1 MDLRQRCHQAT
12 EVYSL
17 RIVKQK
23 WKIEKLAKVVFF
35 LHSFFQND
43 YKLENK
49 SERVGMLRSSP
60 YQQITA
66 GLSCHYRV
74 FNIPVC
80 MYCIA
85 FHLSAVCLQLT
96 YKTSFRGKGLFWPCC
111 YVVAAHRWRHIC
123 KRSKNH
129 SILIL
134 WQMIKSVDLAN
145 LLSIYHDTV
154 NRISV
159 ISLKHTAVNQEIGF
173 FRLEKKNTNLISL
186 YLFSNDPIFHT
197 FNK

>member
-43 YKLENK
+43 YKPENK
-49 SERVGMLRSSP
+49 LELVGMLRSSP

-66 GLSCHYRV
+66 GLSCHYRF

-80 MYCIA
+80 MYCTA
-85 FHLSAVCLQLT
+85 FHLSAVCLHHLEAKVYSGLVAT
-96 YKTSFRGKGLFWPCC
+96 WLLHIDGDTFAKGVKITQ
-111 YVVAAHRWRHIC
+111 Y
-123 KRSKNH
+123 
-129 SILIL
+129 
-134 WQMIKSVDLAN
+134 
-145 LLSIYHDTV
+145 
-154 NRISV
+154 
-159 ISLKHTAVNQEIGF
+159 
-173 FRLEKKNTNLISL
+173 
-186 YLFSNDPIFHT
+186 
-197 FNK
+197 